1 MIYRWISRV
10 FPSDSEKGVC
20 DFSSWL
26 NLRLSLETENSST
39 EHGIPNHDNIGSD
52 IFNMVILCLARRG
65 GKFNLSVRLVENL
78 ILSGCVLVGECYPM
92 ALCHARL
99 EGQVIL
105 V

>member
-1 MIYRWISRV
+1 M
-10 FPSDSEKGVC
+10 
-20 DFSSWL
+20 
-26 NLRLSLETENSST
+26 
-39 EHGIPNHDNIGSD
+39 PNHDNIGSD

-65 GKFNLSVRLVENL
+65 GKFTLSVRLVENL

-99 EGQVIL
+99 EGQGIL

>member
-65 GKFNLSVRLVENL
+65 GKFTLSVRLVENL
-78 ILSGCVLVGECYPM
+78 ILSGCVLVGN
-92 ALCHARL
+92 
-99 EGQVIL
+99 VIL
-105 V
+105 WLSVTLG

>member
-1 MIYRWISRV
+1 MVQLTTLPTPPMKLGMCDIPVDIARISLGLR
-10 FPSDSEKGVC
+10 KGVC

-78 ILSGCVLVGECYPM
+78 ILSG
-92 ALCHARL
+92 
-99 EGQVIL
+99 
-105 V
+105 